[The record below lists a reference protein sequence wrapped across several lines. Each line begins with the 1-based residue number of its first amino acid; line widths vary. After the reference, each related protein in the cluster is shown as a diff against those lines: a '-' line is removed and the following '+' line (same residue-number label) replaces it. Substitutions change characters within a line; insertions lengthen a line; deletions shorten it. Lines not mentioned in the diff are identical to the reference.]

1 MSNYEGVLFR
11 ESVVVPFHPPFGAS
25 REDTGGRM
33 SFNDDESCRHAVTVK
48 SLSVT
53 YGRTTVLGGVSTTI
67 HEGRITALIGPSGCG
82 KTTFLSCLNRLI
94 DFAPGAQVKGEVR
107 VGGEDIYAKSCDLRT
122 LRRKVGMVFQRP
134 NPFPFS
140 IRKNI
145 ELPLKE
151 LGIKSRREISDRVE
165 VVLKDVGLWAE
176 VENKLDASALSLS
189 GGQQQRLCIA
199 RALALAPEILLMDEP
214 CSALDPRSSSVVEG
228 LIASMKDKYT
238 VVIVT
243 HNLAQARRIADD
255 VTFFWVHNRAGTII
269 ETGKCC
275 QVFESPTHRLTAD
288 YVCGATG

>member
-1 MSNYEGVLFR
+1 MSNYEGTLFR
-11 ESVVVPFHPPFGAS
+11 GSVVVPFPSPFGPSHEGA
-25 REDTGGRM
+25 GARM
-33 SFNDDESCRHAVTVK
+33 PFMGSDHQRQAVTVNN
-48 SLSVT
+48 LSVT
-53 YGRTTVLGGVSTTI
+53 YGRTTVLGGVSTNI
-67 HEGRITALIGPSGCG
+67 HEGQITALIGPSGCG

-94 DFAPGAQVKGEVR
+94 DFVPGAQVRGELR
-107 VGGEDIYAKSCDLRT
+107 VAGEDIYAKSCDLRA

-151 LGIKSRREISDRVE
+151 FGIKSRQEIGDRME

-176 VENKLDASALSLS
+176 VENKLDTSALSLS

-228 LIASMKDKYT
+228 LIESMKGKYT

-255 VTFFWVHNRAGTII
+255 VTLFWVLNRAGTII